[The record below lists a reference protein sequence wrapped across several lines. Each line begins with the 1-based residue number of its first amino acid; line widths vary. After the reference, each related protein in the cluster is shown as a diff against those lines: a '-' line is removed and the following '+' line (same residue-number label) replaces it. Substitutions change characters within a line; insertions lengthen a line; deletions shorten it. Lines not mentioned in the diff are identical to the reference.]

1 MTPVTNYDSN
11 DAHSSSPTTAP
22 SSPPGPT
29 MDSEGIAPVSNTMEA
44 EEKRMKEQT
53 KRREAK
59 QLRKAQAEDDEEKE
73 AKYQTLMKLVQS
85 SKVSG

>member
-1 MTPVTNYDSN
+1 
-11 DAHSSSPTTAP
+11 
-22 SSPPGPT
+22 
-29 MDSEGIAPVSNTMEA
+29 MDTEGIAPVSDTMEV
-44 EEKRMKEQT
+44 EERRMKEQT

-59 QLRKAQAEDDEEKE
+59 QLQKAQAEDDEEKE